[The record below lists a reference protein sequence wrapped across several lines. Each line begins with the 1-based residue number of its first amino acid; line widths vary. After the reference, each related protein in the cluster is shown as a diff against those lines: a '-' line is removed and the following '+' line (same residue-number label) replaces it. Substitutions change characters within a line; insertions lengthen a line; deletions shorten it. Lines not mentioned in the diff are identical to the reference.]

1 MLFVKL
7 GLMEIAKT
15 PNLPEHVQ
23 NLIQALDGYVTAKAA
38 DQILAI
44 TVAQQSSLIG
54 NHGYQ
59 MRWLSVA
66 NESTSWSSKCA
77 NG

>member
-7 GLMEIAKT
+7 GLLEIAKT
-15 PNLPEHVQ
+15 PNLPDNVQ
-23 NLIQALDGYVTAKAA
+23 QLLQAMDAYVTNKALDQHTA
-38 DQILAI
+38 I
-44 TVAQQSSLIG
+44 VSAQQSSLIG

-66 NESTSWSSKCA
+66 NESTPWSTKCA